1 MDKKQL
7 RQELQKCLREIEP
20 EKQAQKSRLACE
32 RLISTAQFQD
42 ASVIMMYLAIPNE
55 ADCCDAIAAAWQQG
69 KTVIVPKISWEHK
82 EMVAVQIDSLEADF
96 STEVSGLR
104 NPIDGVPVP
113 FGQIDLVVTP
123 ALAYDRS
130 GNRLGRGGAYYDRFF
145 ASDELKASRC
155 GFAFSEQFIE
165 SIPVENHDQMVHF
178 LVTDSEVIT
187 FDNQQGE

>member
-20 EKQAQKSRLACE
+20 EKQAQKSRRACE

-69 KTVIVPKISWEHK
+69 KTVIVPKVCWEDK
-82 EMVAVQIDSLEADF
+82 EMTVVQIDSLEADF

-123 ALAYDRS
+123 ALAYDRR

-155 GFAFSEQFIE
+155 GFAFSEQLVE
-165 SIPVENHDQMVHF
+165 SVPVENHDQMVHF